1 MIKIFL
7 IESQKIVREG
17 LKSLLEE
24 ESDFKVVAS
33 EHQNIKISEINYLQP
48 DLILISLNILD
59 NANFNFFHIFD
70 QSDLTSNKSQIF
82 NHIKTIIFADKID
95 QSLLNKA
102 LQLNCEGY
110 LLKDSSVKELKQAIH
125 SVYNGYKHI
134 GNSFLAQVKQFSF
147 IDKSSAKFLQEN
159 VIYSPDYLNSGLIK
173 TNNHQ
178 LDYEQ
183 ENLNN
188 TEILIPKSQAPFSLK
203 PKNNYLVTSVQKYSA
218 SKQPHWLHSIAS
230 SVLLISLGCAAGI
243 VGVISLKE
251 RTAKSFAPIVRYG
264 TVETEVIPIK
274 SNYAGKIKALDLE
287 VGDLVETDEIVAKL
301 ESQFYQQ
308 QGQIIADF
316 TQQIAKTQEQIKNQN
331 QLLAINKFYLNN
343 EKQKLQQL
351 FNENSHIESTTQS
364 KINETRADFTSVLK
378 DIQEEEKV
386 ALSNYQQLQKLKEK
400 KVVSAQELAR
410 AKQVWIIAHN
420 KLTESR
426 DKQRQNSL
434 KLSPQEVK
442 VENNKQQDL
451 DHLRENIEQ
460 WQTQVRER
468 DNTVKLLKQDLNDAR
483 NRLNKVQDSYQKQQL
498 IDIFAPARGVIYKVN
513 QENNE
518 LLHEE
523 QTLIELLDCNNL
535 WIEVMVNASLLE
547 KINLQQPV
555 KLEVETL
562 HQNLSGI
569 VSSLHSVQNFNQE
582 YAADLLPQISQLNPQ
597 SAKNLLDNKLLFKIK
612 IDFPIPDNHAEQ
624 HMFCGWKEA
633 ATVTF
638 NSK

>member
-1 MIKIFL
+1 M
-7 IESQKIVREG
+7 
-17 LKSLLEE
+17 
-24 ESDFKVVAS
+24 
-33 EHQNIKISEINYLQP
+33 
-48 DLILISLNILD
+48 
-59 NANFNFFHIFD
+59 
-70 QSDLTSNKSQIF
+70 
-82 NHIKTIIFADKID
+82 
-95 QSLLNKA
+95 
-102 LQLNCEGY
+102 
-110 LLKDSSVKELKQAIH
+110 
-125 SVYNGYKHI
+125 
-134 GNSFLAQVKQFSF
+134 
-147 IDKSSAKFLQEN
+147 
-159 VIYSPDYLNSGLIK
+159 
-173 TNNHQ
+173 
-178 LDYEQ
+178 
-183 ENLNN
+183 
-188 TEILIPKSQAPFSLK
+188 
-203 PKNNYLVTSVQKYSA
+203 
-218 SKQPHWLHSIAS
+218 
-230 SVLLISLGCAAGI
+230 
-243 VGVISLKE
+243 
-251 RTAKSFAPIVRYG
+251 
-264 TVETEVIPIK
+264 
-274 SNYAGKIKALDLE
+274 
-287 VGDLVETDEIVAKL
+287 DLVETDEIVAKL

-308 QGQIIADF
+308 QEQIIADF

-351 FNENSHIESTTQS
+351 FNENSNIESTTQS
-364 KINETRADFTSVLK
+364 KINETKADFTSVLK
-378 DIQEEEKV
+378 DIQKEEKV

-420 KLTESR
+420 KLMESR
-426 DKQRQNSL
+426 DNQRQNSL

-624 HMFCGWKEA
+624 HMFCGWKET